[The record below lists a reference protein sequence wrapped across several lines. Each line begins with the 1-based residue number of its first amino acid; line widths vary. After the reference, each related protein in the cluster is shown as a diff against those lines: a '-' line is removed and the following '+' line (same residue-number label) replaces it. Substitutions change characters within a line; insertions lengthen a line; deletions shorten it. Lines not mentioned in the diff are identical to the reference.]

1 MRILIASRYVD
12 PFPSSSNKNVYL
24 QANYL
29 KHKLEIDCEILTW
42 PSNDQW
48 TGDCPDGSPSRLIHQ
63 ERNGILYHIFSAP
76 SDWDE
81 IGAGNSLSDRSWAQA
96 KQYAQRILQELT
108 PDIVHLHHRH
118 GFWWILEAAQD
129 LGIPTIYTSHDWGL
143 ACLRT
148 TLVQGN
154 GKLCNGITSVEKC
167 SKCIKEGRRSFLGKI
182 NECVVELPGISFLF
196 EVLSTVPFLSRKFHK
211 YKLVKRRATSR
222 VISYL
227 YRAQNVLSNL
237 NSCIVPSEYGS
248 VFFQRLGCSKDK
260 ISIMPWYSNSQQ
272 IRELSYSKRS
282 DELTLT
288 YVGRLSP
295 EKGIAWTLEH
305 LAKISFSF
313 PLHIRIAGA
322 IDSPFAKTLFQSYSQ
337 SCGVHRIT
345 WLGWASSSDIYLSTD
360 AILIPSQWI
369 DNTPLTL
376 VESFSHRLPVLATD
390 IPTIREYVTEDEN
403 GFLFEINNSFAFQQ
417 SINRL
422 RLRLQ
427 KTSSYPI
434 DFPHVDSLDQYM
446 SKVLKIYNQC
456 LS

>member
-24 QANYL
+24 QASYL
-29 KHKLEIDCEILTW
+29 KHHLEIHCEILTW

-48 TGDCPDGSPSRLIHQ
+48 TGACPHGSPSSLLHQ
-63 ERNGILYHIFSAP
+63 VRKGILYHIFSAP
-76 SDWDE
+76 SEWDE
-81 IGAGNSLSDRSWAQA
+81 IGAGNSLSDRAWAQA
-96 KQYAQRILQELT
+96 KQYAKDILQELK

-118 GFWWILEAAQD
+118 GIWWILEAAQD

-154 GKLCNGITSVEKC
+154 GQLCDGITSVEKC
-167 SKCIKEGRRSFLGKI
+167 SKCIKEGRRSILGRI
-182 NECVVELPGISFLF
+182 NERLVEISLVSFLLQTLSKVP
-196 EVLSTVPFLSRKFHK
+196 VLGRKFHE
-211 YKLVKRRATSR
+211 YKVVNRRAASR
-222 VISYL
+222 VKSYL
-227 YRAQNVLSNL
+227 CRAQNVLSNL
-237 NSCIVPSEYGS
+237 SGCIVPSEYAS
-248 VFFQRLGCSKDK
+248 LFFQRLGCSKDK
-260 ISIMPWYSNSQQ
+260 ILVMPWYANNGQTRD
-272 IRELSYSKRS
+272 ICWVNTS

-295 EKGIAWTLEH
+295 EKGISWTLDC
-305 LAKISFSF
+305 LSQISFSF

-322 IDSPFAKTLFQSYSQ
+322 VDSQFAQNLFHSYS
-337 SCGVHRIT
+337 SHCGVHRIT
-345 WLGWASSSDIYLSTD
+345 WLGWASCSDIYLSTD

-376 VESFSHRLPVLATD
+376 VEAFSYKLPVLATD
-390 IPTIREYVTEDEN
+390 IPTIREYVAEDEN
-403 GFLFEINNSFAFQQ
+403 GFLFEMNDSFSFQH
-417 SINRL
+417 SIDRL

-427 KTSSYPI
+427 KTPNRPI
-434 DFPHVDSLDQYM
+434 QFPPVDNLDQYM
-446 SKVLKIYNQC
+446 NKVIRIYKQS